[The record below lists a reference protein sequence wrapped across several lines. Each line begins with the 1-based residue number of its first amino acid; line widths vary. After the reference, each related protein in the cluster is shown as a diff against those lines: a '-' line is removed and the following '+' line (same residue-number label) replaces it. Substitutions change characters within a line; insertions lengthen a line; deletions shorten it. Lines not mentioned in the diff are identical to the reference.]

1 MIILSRRL
9 CAKAVKESPGKLL
22 RWTPADREY
31 LLRGLGRIR
40 PSRRMLEAKNRFQIY
55 DEIDTQQ
62 LAKVIGNCLA
72 REPGEIVVIET
83 VRQEGARRPGSLRPV
98 SLSQSNPSSLN
109 RAVRAAAMVSQME
122 RLFPLVLRFT
132 GPPVDKESR
141 SSDDIWVSMAAEPL
155 PEEGVSVKD
164 LHVAAKSSVSALAVA
179 ITNIVHDGDTAKLIG
194 IGPEN
199 AFKMARAIA
208 IAANHCT
215 NPSIGPVGDLL
226 CQANT
231 VVLDPTTNA
240 APSQRGGKP
249 FWGLQLLVRIRLKKR
264 RKKVPLYPVL
274 PYRRLRPSSLH
285 HYPEVSKITG
295 ERINWYSK
303 DPQSGYEGAKMFGP
317 HTIELDGM
325 PMGRT
330 PEYMQERLRRFF
342 SKFGVVKICRA
353 VPHELDPYQCQGK
366 AYVTFRDRRSVF
378 RALKAPLK
386 FPASLHDKFVRMRDL
401 DTDKRNDPLY
411 LVKSEHNNRELV
423 SVARQLHRV
432 LLSDGPRPLS
442 TVWQGVTE
450 QEFKTERLRTANHC
464 VMQRFGSWKDF
475 LESEGM
481 NHIVHCDGRTVW
493 AKPMTPVR
501 LEKQL
506 LQLSIELSKKLK
518 AECSVRWRQGREH
531 IPLPEHTRFLMRK
544 WDHHEKLAWCLQ
556 TMSHN
561 HFYQRVYDPKLIA
574 KWRIK
579 RERNMVRNK
588 AREEKRL
595 ESQRM
600 AALEAA

>member
-1 MIILSRRL
+1 
-9 CAKAVKESPGKLL
+9 
-22 RWTPADREY
+22 
-31 LLRGLGRIR
+31 
-40 PSRRMLEAKNRFQIY
+40 
-55 DEIDTQQ
+55 
-62 LAKVIGNCLA
+62 
-72 REPGEIVVIET
+72 
-83 VRQEGARRPGSLRPV
+83 
-98 SLSQSNPSSLN
+98 
-109 RAVRAAAMVSQME
+109 
-122 RLFPLVLRFT
+122 
-132 GPPVDKESR
+132 
-141 SSDDIWVSMAAEPL
+141 
-155 PEEGVSVKD
+155 
-164 LHVAAKSSVSALAVA
+164 
-179 ITNIVHDGDTAKLIG
+179 
-194 IGPEN
+194 
-199 AFKMARAIA
+199 
-208 IAANHCT
+208 
-215 NPSIGPVGDLL
+215 
-226 CQANT
+226 
-231 VVLDPTTNA
+231 
-240 APSQRGGKP
+240 
-249 FWGLQLLVRIRLKKR
+249 
-264 RKKVPLYPVL
+264 
-274 PYRRLRPSSLH
+274 
-285 HYPEVSKITG
+285 
-295 ERINWYSK
+295 
-303 DPQSGYEGAKMFGP
+303 
-317 HTIELDGM
+317 LDGM

-386 FPASLHDKFVRMRDL
+386 FPASLHDKFVTMRDL

-442 TVWQGVTE
+442 TVWQGVME

-481 NHIVHCDGRTVW
+481 NHIVHCDGKTVW

-518 AECSVRWRQGREH
+518 AECSVHWRQGREH

-579 RERNMVRNK
+579 RERNLVRNK

-595 ESQRM
+595 ESQRV